1 MMADNDKDC
10 HLNVL
15 LGLDIV
21 GEELKDLDAK
31 TLATST
37 N

>member
-1 MMADNDKDC
+1 
-10 HLNVL
+10 LNVL